1 MLMLLLAAVLKLAP
15 CTPAGPAHPMECGK
29 LAVPENREQPGRTIE
44 LSVVVVPATGPRT
57 LPPLYYLDGGP
68 GIAASG
74 SADFWSTAGA
84 SHLRH
89 RDVVLVD
96 QRGTGRSAPLRCPE
110 DVQIGNP
117 LLPTLD
123 VAAVARCRDQLAAHA
138 DLSRYSTA
146 DAVADLDDVRAA
158 LGHERV
164 DLLGLSYG
172 TRVEQEYLRAHAMRV
187 RAAAMLGSLPPGEKL
202 PLPFARTAQ
211 RVLEVLERERPGM
224 AEDVATL
231 AKKEAGQFWEAM
243 RPLLT
248 TTDSQR
254 RLPSLLH
261 QAAQGDLQPILKA
274 MNRHPL
280 GSDGLLL
287 SVSCPEDTLHITE
300 ADIAAQ
306 PKTVFGRYR
315 VDQQIAAC
323 RAWKVAPRKVERSFV
338 QVGTPVLLLAG
349 SMDQITPPEWAEQIA
364 AHLPASRVVR
374 IPLLSHF
381 PDGLSHMECYDA
393 ILVQFYEAG
402 GASGLDLASIGTM
415 QPPPFAP

>member
-1 MLMLLLAAVLKLAP
+1 M
-15 CTPAGPAHPMECGK
+15 
-29 LAVPENREQPGRTIE
+29 N
-44 LSVVVVPATGPRT
+44 VVVVPATGPRT

-68 GIAASG
+68 GIAASDG
-74 SADFWSTAGA
+74 AGFWATAGA
-84 SHLRH
+84 LHLQH

-96 QRGTGRSAPLRCPE
+96 QRGTGGSAPLHCPE

-123 VAAVARCRDQLAAHA
+123 AAAVARCRNQLAAYA

-164 DLLGLSYG
+164 DLMGLSYG
-172 TRVEQEYLRAHAMRV
+172 TRVEQEYLRAHADRV

-211 RVLEVLERERPGM
+211 RVLDVLARQRPGM
-224 AEDVATL
+224 AEDVAAL
-231 AKKEAGQFWEAM
+231 AKKEGGQFWEAV

-248 TTDSQR
+248 TTASQR

-261 QAAQGDLQPILKA
+261 QAAQGHMDAILKA
-274 MNRHPL
+274 MKRPPA

-287 SVSCPEDTLHITE
+287 SVSCAEDTLHITE

-306 PKTVFGRYR
+306 PKTVSGRYR

-323 RAWKVAPRKVERSFV
+323 KAWKVPPRQVERSFV
-338 QVGTPVLLLAG
+338 SAGTPVLLLAG
-349 SMDQITPPEWAEQIA
+349 SMDQITPPEWAEEIA
-364 AHLPASRVVR
+364 AHLPASRVVT
-374 IPLLSHF
+374 IPLLGHF
-381 PDGLSHMECYDA
+381 PDGLSHMECYDE
-393 ILVQFYEAG
+393 ILAQFYEAG
-402 GASGLDLASIGTM
+402 GAAGLDLACMRTM